1 MRDFLK
7 TLLVLVV
14 LAAPAA
20 GAEDV
25 LPRAPAQGVGGALL
39 ENSAASSG
47 RSFLPVERAYPLEA
61 SLEGN
66 EAVFQ
71 WQIAE
76 GYYLYRERLRFSA
89 VGSEGPA
96 PLAVVLPEGE
106 AHEDEFLGQT
116 QIYRGYL
123 EVRVPLGASAA
134 LSLEVKSQGCAD
146 AGLCYPPRTQVF
158 AVDPSAGTIVE
169 AAAGAPPARAAPA
182 RRATPDGTLSRALY
196 MALLAAAG
204 GLILNLMPCVFPV
217 LSLKVLSIASK
228 SDATRASKALHGTVY
243 TAGVVL
249 SFIAVAAV
257 LIALRGA
264 GAAIGW
270 GFHLQSPGFVAGLTY
285 LFFAMG
291 LALSGLINLGAG
303 LMGAGGRLATHGG
316 YAGSFFT
323 GVLATVVASPC
334 TAPFMG
340 TALGYAMTQPAL
352 VALSVFAALGL
363 GMAAPF
369 LVLSLSPGLIRLLPK
384 PGAWMDA
391 FKQFLAFPLYAAAV
405 WLLWV
410 LGKQSGVN
418 AMAAISGGCV
428 LVALAMWMWER
439 GRLSSRALPMRL
451 AGAAVLVLAL
461 TVLRSPLLEAQR
473 PSVGASAEWE
483 RYSPSLLSELRA
495 AGKPVFVNVT
505 ADWCITCLANEKV
518 ALGNEA
524 VRADFERRGITY
536 LKGDWTNSD
545 PVLTR
550 LLAEHGRSGVP
561 LYLLY
566 AGSHQDPPLILP
578 QLLTPS
584 IVLDT
589 LAEAFDGA

>member
-1 MRDFLK
+1 
-7 TLLVLVV
+7 
-14 LAAPAA
+14 
-20 GAEDV
+20 
-25 LPRAPAQGVGGALL
+25 
-39 ENSAASSG
+39 
-47 RSFLPVERAYPLEA
+47 
-61 SLEGN
+61 
-66 EAVFQ
+66 
-71 WQIAE
+71 
-76 GYYLYRERLRFSA
+76 
-89 VGSEGPA
+89 
-96 PLAVVLPEGE
+96 
-106 AHEDEFLGQT
+106 
-116 QIYRGYL
+116 
-123 EVRVPLGASAA
+123 
-134 LSLEVKSQGCAD
+134 
-146 AGLCYPPRTQVF
+146 
-158 AVDPSAGTIVE
+158 
-169 AAAGAPPARAAPA
+169 
-182 RRATPDGTLSRALY
+182 
-196 MALLAAAG
+196 
-204 GLILNLMPCVFPV
+204 
-217 LSLKVLSIASK
+217 
-228 SDATRASKALHGTVY
+228 
-243 TAGVVL
+243 
-249 SFIAVAAV
+249 
-257 LIALRGA
+257 
-264 GAAIGW
+264 
-270 GFHLQSPGFVAGLTY
+270 
-285 LFFAMG
+285 
-291 LALSGLINLGAG
+291 
-303 LMGAGGRLATHGG
+303 
-316 YAGSFFT
+316 
-323 GVLATVVASPC
+323 
-334 TAPFMG
+334 MG

-439 GRLSSRALPMRL
+439 GRLSSRALPLRL
-451 AGAAVLVLAL
+451 AGAAVLLLAL

-473 PSVGASAEWE
+473 PSAAASADWE
-483 RYSPSLLSELRA
+483 RYSPSLLAELRA

-518 ALGNEA
+518 ALSNDA

-550 LLAEHGRSGVP
+550 LLAEHGRNGVP

-566 AGSHQDPPLILP
+566 AGSRQDPPLILP